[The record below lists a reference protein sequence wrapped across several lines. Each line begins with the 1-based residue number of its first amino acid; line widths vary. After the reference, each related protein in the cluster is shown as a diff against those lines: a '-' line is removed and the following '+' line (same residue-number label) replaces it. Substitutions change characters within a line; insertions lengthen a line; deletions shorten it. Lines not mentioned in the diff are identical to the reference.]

1 MRLVIQIDSYRKL
14 SKIKIKLY
22 VALALQRRTHKQLVN
37 ELQRVAL
44 NKGLNYSNVESR
56 VDITKGKK

>member
-1 MRLVIQIDSYRKL
+1 MRGPTAQDS
-14 SKIKIKLY
+14 
-22 VALALQRRTHKQLVN
+22 HKQPVN

-56 VDITKGKK
+56 VDITKGKN